1 MSKTIIEIK
10 DLHKEFKNSLV
21 KKDKTEVLK
30 GINLNIE
37 EQQRIA
43 LVGKNG
49 SGKTT
54 LAKIIA
60 GYSELTSGE
69 IIYNYDYLISPK
81 ESIALQFQNE
91 IELKKPTVKD
101 LYKLL
106 ITNFK
111 EILDMEFIKKLY
123 EILQIENYLKMRYDR
138 LSGGQRKKVDLF
150 FVLYSKPKLL
160 ILDEFTVGLDADTKI
175 KVRDIIESY
184 INKYNGTM
192 LLISHDSNEI
202 RKLTNEIYVLKD
214 GVISDHI
221 TNIQEKFVN
230 DDDLELFI
238 RDITESIKNIEL

>member
-123 EILQIENYLKMRYDR
+123 EILQIEKYLKMRYDR

-160 ILDEFTVGLDADTKI
+160 ILDEFTAGLDADTKI

>member
-10 DLHKEFKNSLV
+10 DLHKEFKNSLL
-21 KKDKTEVLK
+21 KKDRIEVLK
-30 GINLNIE
+30 GINLNIN

-60 GYSELTSGE
+60 GFSEITSGE
-69 IIYNYDYLISPK
+69 INYNYDYLISPK
-81 ESIALQFQNE
+81 EKIALQFQNE

-106 ITNFK
+106 VLNFK
-111 EILDMEFIKKLY
+111 DILDMDFIGKLY
-123 EILQIENYLKMRYDR
+123 EILQIKSYLGMRYDR

-160 ILDEFTVGLDADTKI
+160 ILDEFTAGLDADTKI
-175 KVRDIIESY
+175 KVREIIESY
-184 INKYNGTM
+184 INKYNGTI

-202 RKLTNEIYVLKD
+202 RKLTNEIYVLRD

-230 DDDLELFI
+230 DDELELFI
-238 RDITESIKNIEL
+238 RDITQSIKNVEL